1 MEIPVREPEPSTQRL
16 DECRRARDNRR
27 VTELDRDSRATPP
40 LATRDLVKR
49 TVLFT
54 VIVFAAYAALAPF
67 RDHIEN
73 TVAFAARHVGLPGVF
88 LFVYVVDTLI
98 MPASLDM
105 LFPFAHRWNPILFLM
120 LVSLAS
126 ILGGCTGYWIGRG
139 LNHWRY
145 VRRATAAYHER
156 GEQIIRKMGA
166 WAIVLA
172 GLTPIP
178 YSTMS
183 WIAGMLKLDFRL
195 YAVASLSRVP
205 RIVGY
210 FYLAQAGLSIL
221 GPGA

>member
-1 MEIPVREPEPSTQRL
+1 MTDP
-16 DECRRARDNRR
+16 
-27 VTELDRDSRATPP
+27 DRNSRTTPP

-49 TVLFT
+49 TVIFT
-54 VIVFAAYAALAPF
+54 VIVFAAYAAVAPF
-67 RDHIEN
+67 RSHIEDS
-73 TVAFAARHVGLPGVF
+73 VVFAARRVGLPGAFV
-88 LFVYVVDTLI
+88 FVYVVDTLI

-105 LFPFAHRWNPILFLM
+105 LFPFAHRWNPVLFLV

-145 VRRATAAYHER
+145 VKRATAAYHER

-210 FYLAQAGLSIL
+210 FYLAQAGLSIF
-221 GPGA
+221 GTGS